1 MKLVLNVILCFMQL
15 TTAQLQEKLCQM
27 GNLSEDV
34 SAQQLE
40 KGNSLGDILLN
51 SSNCQYKCQQQA
63 QVSGGR
69 LLVEMVD
76 NIIVII
82 IVVMAV
88 VVVRGV
94 MVDAQMHMY
103 ANTRAQAHTQTHVQ
117 TRTKIFIFNFHI
129 FKYR

>member
-69 LLVEMVD
+69 LYVEMVD

-88 VVVRGV
+88 VVVRV
-94 MVDAQMHMY
+94 VVVDAQMHMY
-103 ANTRAQAHTQTHVQ
+103 SNTRAQAHTQTHVQ
-117 TRTKIFIFNFHI
+117 TCTKIFIFNFHI
-129 FKYR
+129 FNYR

>member
-1 MKLVLNVILCFMQL
+1 MKLVLNVVLCFMQL

-69 LLVEMVD
+69 LLVEMID

-94 MVDAQMHMY
+94 VVDAQMHMY
-103 ANTRAQAHTQTHVQ
+103 SNTRAGTHTN
-117 TRTKIFIFNFHI
+117 TRTNTHEDIYF
-129 FKYR
+129 